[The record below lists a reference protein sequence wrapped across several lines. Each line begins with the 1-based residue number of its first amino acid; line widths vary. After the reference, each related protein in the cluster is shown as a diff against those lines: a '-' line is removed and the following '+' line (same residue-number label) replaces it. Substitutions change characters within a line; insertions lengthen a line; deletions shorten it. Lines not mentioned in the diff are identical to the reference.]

1 MNEHKEQTG
10 FYLVLPSTSSDE
22 IFLEN
27 HAGRFTV
34 LLPKE
39 IHLDVEFHWEM
50 ALVELFW
57 PKQDSFSVR
66 ENLWYE
72 IQESKRKWKRTH
84 IPTSLFYSVSSLLDY
99 VRQGF
104 KETFDIAY
112 DEYEQ
117 KVIWK
122 LKENASGVFKIRL
135 SNVLARSLGF
145 NMSLPFTKT
154 PISAKVDRHWEK
166 TAGAESNHP
175 KHYIEIAFSSSQQ
188 LVSNETPEDH
198 YVPSFFHVQCNI
210 ESPVLINDTFL
221 NCLATIQLTKN
232 ERYKYLRHY
241 VPKHILYIPVR
252 VASLREIHFRFTNQL
267 NQTLMFSDSS
277 SVIVLYIRPV
287 L

>member
-1 MNEHKEQTG
+1 
-10 FYLVLPSTSSDE
+10 
-22 IFLEN
+22 
-27 HAGRFTV
+27 
-34 LLPKE
+34 
-39 IHLDVEFHWEM
+39 M

-57 PKQDSFSVR
+57 PKQDSLSVR

-166 TAGAESNHP
+166 TARAESNHP

-210 ESPVLINDTFL
+210 ASPVLINDTFL
-221 NCLATIQLTKN
+221 NCLATIQLTEN

-252 VASLREIHFRFTNQL
+252 VASFREIHFRFTNQL

-277 SVIVLYIRPV
+277 SVIVLYIRPM

>member
-39 IHLDVEFHWEM
+39 IHLDEEFHWEM

-57 PKQDSFSVR
+57 PKQDSLSVR

-154 PISAKVDRHWEK
+154 PISAKIDRHWEK
-166 TAGAESNHP
+166 TARAESNHP
-175 KHYIEIAFSSSQQ
+175 KHCIEIAFSSSQQ

-210 ESPVLINDTFL
+210 ASPVLINDTFL
-221 NCLATIQLTKN
+221 NCLATIQLTEN

-241 VPKHILYIPVR
+241 VPKHILYILVR
-252 VASLREIHFRFTNQL
+252 VASLREIHFRFTNQI

-277 SVIVLYIRPV
+277 SVIVLHIRPV

>member
-1 MNEHKEQTG
+1 MNEHKEQMG
-10 FYLVLPSTSSDE
+10 FYLVLSSTSNDE

-27 HAGRFTV
+27 HSGKCTV
-34 LLPKE
+34 LLLKE
-39 IHLDVEFHWEM
+39 IHLDEEFHWEM

-57 PKQDSFSVR
+57 PKQDSLSVR

-72 IQESKRKWKRTH
+72 IQESKRKWKRIH

-104 KETFDIAY
+104 KETFDITY

-122 LKENASGVFKIRL
+122 LKENASGVFKIRP
-135 SNVLARSLGF
+135 SNILARSLGF
-145 NMSLPFTKT
+145 NMSLPFTKST
-154 PISAKVDRHWEK
+154 MSVKVDRHWEK
-166 TAGAESNHP
+166 TARAESNHP
-175 KHYIEIAFSSSQQ
+175 KHYMETAFSASQQ
-188 LVSNETPEDH
+188 LASNETPEDH
-198 YVPSFFHVQCNI
+198 YVRSFVHVQCNI
-210 ESPVLINDTFL
+210 ASPVLVNDKFL
-221 NCLATIQLTKN
+221 NCLGTIQLSENK
-232 ERYKYLRHY
+232 RYKYLRHY

-252 VASLREIHFRFTNQL
+252 VASFREIHFRCTNQR

-277 SVIVLYIRPV
+277 SVIVLHIRPV

>member
-1 MNEHKEQTG
+1 M
-10 FYLVLPSTSSDE
+10 
-22 IFLEN
+22 
-27 HAGRFTV
+27 
-34 LLPKE
+34 LPKE
-39 IHLDVEFHWEM
+39 IHLDEEFHWEM
-50 ALVELFW
+50 VLVELFW
-57 PKQDSFSVR
+57 PKQDSLSVR
-66 ENLWYE
+66 ENLWHE

-122 LKENASGVFKIRL
+122 LKENAPGVFKIRL

-145 NMSLPFTKT
+145 NMSLPFTKS
-154 PISAKVDRHWEK
+154 PISAKVERHWEK
-166 TAGAESNHP
+166 TARAESSHP
-175 KHYIEIAFSSSQQ
+175 KHYIKIAFSSSQQ

-198 YVPSFFHVQCNI
+198 YAPSFFHVQCNVA
-210 ESPVLINDTFL
+210 SPVLINDKFL
-221 NCLATIQLTKN
+221 NCLATIQLTEN

-252 VASLREIHFRFTNQL
+252 VASLCEIHIRFTNQL

-277 SVIVLYIRPV
+277 SVIVLHIRPV

>member
-1 MNEHKEQTG
+1 
-10 FYLVLPSTSSDE
+10 
-22 IFLEN
+22 
-27 HAGRFTV
+27 
-34 LLPKE
+34 
-39 IHLDVEFHWEM
+39 M

-57 PKQDSFSVR
+57 PKQDSLSVR

-154 PISAKVDRHWEK
+154 PISAKIDRHWEK
-166 TAGAESNHP
+166 TARAESNHL

-210 ESPVLINDTFL
+210 ASPVLINDTFL
-221 NCLATIQLTKN
+221 NCLATIQLTENK
-232 ERYKYLRHY
+232 RYKYLRHY

-252 VASLREIHFRFTNQL
+252 VASLREIHFRFTNQI

-277 SVIVLYIRPV
+277 SVIVLHIRPV
-287 L
+287 PCYNVCCKISILSNSSFKKWITVASRSCYSFEW

>member
-1 MNEHKEQTG
+1 MNIKNKLG
-10 FYLVLPSTSSDE
+10 FIWCYPQQAVMRF
-22 IFLEN
+22 FLEN
-27 HAGRFTV
+27 HAGKFTL

-39 IHLDVEFHWEM
+39 IHLNEEFHWEM

-57 PKQDSFSVR
+57 QKQDSLSVP
-66 ENLWYE
+66 ESLWYE
-72 IQESKRKWKRTH
+72 IQKSKRKWKRTH
-84 IPTSLFYSVSSLLDY
+84 IPTSLFYSVSSLLGY
-99 VRQGF
+99 VRCGF
-104 KETFDIAY
+104 KETFDITY
-112 DEYEQ
+112 NEYEQ

-135 SNVLARSLGF
+135 SNILARSLGF

-154 PISAKVDRHWEK
+154 PKIDRHWEK
-166 TAGAESNHP
+166 TARAESNHP

-188 LVSNETPEDH
+188 LVSTQSPEDH

-210 ESPVLINDTFL
+210 ASPVLINDKFL
-221 NCLATIQLTKN
+221 NCLSTIQLTEN
-232 ERYKYLRHY
+232 ERDKYLHHY

-252 VASLREIHFRFTNQL
+252 VASFCEIHFRFTNQL

-277 SVIVLYIRPV
+277 SMIVLHIRPM

>member
-1 MNEHKEQTG
+1 
-10 FYLVLPSTSSDE
+10 
-22 IFLEN
+22 
-27 HAGRFTV
+27 
-34 LLPKE
+34 
-39 IHLDVEFHWEM
+39 M

-57 PKQDSFSVR
+57 PKQDFLSVR

-104 KETFDIAY
+104 KETFDITY

-122 LKENASGVFKIRL
+122 LKENASGLFKIRL
-135 SNVLARSLGF
+135 SNILARSLGF

-154 PISAKVDRHWEK
+154 PMLTKMDRHWEK
-166 TAGAESNHP
+166 KARAESNHQR
-175 KHYIEIAFSSSQQ
+175 HYIEMVFSSSKQF
-188 LVSNETPEDH
+188 VSNETPKDH
-198 YVPSFFHVQCNI
+198 YVPSFFYVQCNI
-210 ESPVLINDTFL
+210 ASPVLINDKFL
-221 NCLATIQLTKN
+221 NCLATIQLSEN
-232 ERYKYLRHY
+232 ERYEYLRRY

-252 VASLREIHFRFTNQL
+252 VTSFREIHLRFTNQL

-277 SVIVLYIRPV
+277 SVIVLHIRSV